1 MTKVVIL
8 CGGLGTRLAEETHV
22 KPKPLVEIG
31 GLPILVHIMK
41 LYGSQGFG
49 EFELALGYKGEMIKH
64 YMLHYSH
71 YTSDLTIDMR
81 TGAVSKSGNGSEDW
95 IVHLTDTGERTMTG
109 GRLRRLRSRLGNET
123 FMMTYGDGV
132 GDINLRALLDFHRS
146 HGKLATVTTVRP
158 PGRFGTMLTEGDQVK
173 VFQEKRDQE
182 ERWINGGFFVLEP
195 QVLDYIEGDADSL
208 ESDVLDLI
216 ARDGQLMAYRHEGF
230 WSCMDTIRDHQSLE
244 ALWATGEAPWK
255 VCASSSMA

>member
-1 MTKVVIL
+1 MLKVVIL
-8 CGGLGTRLAEETHV
+8 CGGLGTRLAEETHA

-31 GLPILVHIMK
+31 GMPILVHIMK
-41 LYGSQGFG
+41 LFGSQGFS

-64 YMLHYSH
+64 YMLHYPH

-81 TGAVSKSGNGSEDW
+81 SGAVSTSGSVNEDW
-95 IVHLTDTGERTMTG
+95 VVHLTDTGERTMTG
-109 GRLRRLRSRLGNET
+109 GRLRRLRRKLDNGT

-132 GDINLRALLDFHRS
+132 GDIDLKALLEFHRS

-158 PGRFGTMLTEGDQVK
+158 PGRFGAMLTDGNAVK
-173 VFQEKRDQE
+173 AFHEKRDQD

-195 QVLDYIEGDADSL
+195 QVLDYIKGDADSL

-216 ARDGQLMAYRHEGF
+216 ARDGQLMAYRHQGY
-230 WSCMDTIRDHQSLE
+230 WSCMDTIRDRQSLE
-244 ALWATGEAPWK
+244 ELWAAGEAPWK
-255 VCASSSMA
+255 VWLD

>member
-1 MTKVVIL
+1 MIKVVIL

-64 YMLHYSH
+64 YMLHYPH
-71 YTSDLTIDMR
+71 YTRNLTIDMR
-81 TGAVSKSGNGSEDW
+81 SGAVSTSGSGGEDW

-109 GRLRRLRSRLGNET
+109 GRLRRLSRRLEGGT

-132 GDINLRALLDFHRS
+132 GDIDLKALLEFHRS

-158 PGRFGTMLTEGDQVK
+158 PGRFGAMLTEGDAVK
-173 VFQEKRDQE
+173 AFREKRDQD

-195 QVLDYIEGDADSL
+195 QVLDYIKEDSDSL

-216 ARDGQLMAYRHEGF
+216 AQDGQLMAYRHQGY
-230 WSCMDTIRDHQSLE
+230 WSCMDTIRDRQLLE
-244 ALWATGEAPWK
+244 ELWAAGEAPWK
-255 VCASSSMA
+255 VWND